1 MGETA
6 GLFYLEEINKS
17 AYCAD
22 WSAWV
27 SAAYPCVP
35 GQLYYG
41 RGAKQLSWNYNYGA
55 FSQAMFGDARIL
67 LEQPDL
73 VASTWLNFAS
83 SMWFYVT
90 PQPPKPSML
99 QVVEGDWTPNSV
111 DQANLLEPGFGAT
124 TMIINGALEC
134 GPSPSNPT
142 GASNRANY
150 YTDFAGRLGVDI
162 AGEKLTCSDS
172 SAFSDA
178 GSAGSLTLF
187 WAPENGCS
195 LVKWQTAY
203 SALVEGDYAACNG
216 EEPDC
221 SGLVT
226 GGGGGNPSPLP
237 PTVATVEPVQ
247 PGQSLVTGDCVGEG
261 TVDGEWND
269 DWGCDN
275 ANACERETA
284 CLDRVQGIADYCQNG
299 AGEQLCATFTST
311 GSSKCV
317 GEEEGCGGETNT
329 GLPPATPPSPGPT
342 VSPGPVGPTPAQ
354 CVGETQNYG
363 EALRLSLLFYEA
375 QRSGELPS
383 DNRVPWRGDSSL
395 GDIGNN
401 GEDLTGGYHDAGDYV
416 KFGFPMAGAM
426 TILAY
431 GGISYA
437 SAYEAAGQMEYLKD
451 AIKWG
456 TDYIIKAHVSP
467 NEFYCQV
474 GNGVIDHEYPG
485 RPETMTVSRPAY
497 SLTPS
502 KPGSDCIGESATA
515 LASAAVLFAESDP
528 TYSATLVEHA
538 EQLFEFANTNKGLY
552 SSSISDAGQFY
563 RSDSY
568 EDELI
573 WAAAW
578 LYKATEDSKYL
589 EKAEDLYAKRTQT
602 WTSWSFDWADKL
614 PGAQLLL
621 FELTGKTGYKTDVE
635 AFCDAARAGIK
646 STEYRDYAASQI
658 NYMLGDNP
666 NNFSYVVGYGDSFP
680 KQPHHKAAACA
691 SLPAECTWATFSDTS
706 QDNPHQLNGALVGGP
721 SAPDD
726 SYQDDRTDYIMAEVT
741 LDYNAGFQSTV
752 AGLKSFSC

>member
-1 MGETA
+1 
-6 GLFYLEEINKS
+6 
-17 AYCAD
+17 
-22 WSAWV
+22 
-27 SAAYPCVP
+27 
-35 GQLYYG
+35 
-41 RGAKQLSWNYNYGA
+41 
-55 FSQAMFGDARIL
+55 MFGDARIL

-111 DQANLLEPGFGAT
+111 DQVNLLEPGFGAT

-134 GPSPSNPT
+134 GPSPTNPT

-178 GSAGSLTLF
+178 GSAGSLALF

-203 SALVEGDYAACNG
+203 SALVEGDYAACKG
-216 EEPDC
+216 EEPEC

-226 GGGGGNPSPLP
+226 SAGGGNPSPPP
-237 PTVATVEPVQ
+237 PTVATVEPAQ
-247 PGQSLVTGDCVGEG
+247 PGQCLVTGDCVVEG

-275 ANACERETA
+275 ANACESETA

-317 GEEEGCGGETNT
+317 GEGGGGGGETNT
-329 GLPPATPPSPGPT
+329 GLPSATPPPSPGPA
-342 VSPGPVGPTPAQ
+342 VSPGPTPSQ
-354 CVGETQNYG
+354 CLGETQNYG

-395 GDIGNN
+395 GDIGNK

-437 SAYEAAGQMEYLKD
+437 SAYEASGQMEYLKD

-456 TDYIIKAHVSP
+456 TDY
-467 NEFYCQV
+467 
-474 GNGVIDHEYPG
+474 
-485 RPETMTVSRPAY
+485 

-502 KPGSDCIGESATA
+502 RPGSDCAGESAAA
-515 LASAAVLFAESDP
+515 LASASILFKETDP
-528 TYSATLVEHA
+528 AYSATLIEHA
-538 EQLFEFANTNKGLY
+538 RQLFAFADTYRGIY
-552 SSSISDAGQFY
+552 SNSIS
-563 RSDSY
+563 
-568 EDELI
+568 
-573 WAAAW
+573 
-578 LYKATEDSKYL
+578 
-589 EKAEDLYAKRTQT
+589 
-602 WTSWSFDWADKL
+602 
-614 PGAQLLL
+614 
-621 FELTGKTGYKTDVE
+621 
-635 AFCDAARAGIK
+635 
-646 STEYRDYAASQI
+646 
-658 NYMLGDNP
+658 
-666 NNFSYVVGYGDSFP
+666 
-680 KQPHHKAAACA
+680 
-691 SLPAECTWATFSDTS
+691 
-706 QDNPHQLNGALVGGP
+706 
-721 SAPDD
+721 
-726 SYQDDRTDYIMAEVT
+726 
-741 LDYNAGFQSTV
+741 
-752 AGLKSFSC
+752 